1 MACSKDV
8 ILFADAH
15 PDREKFL
22 VRRRDRRS
30 SPGQR
35 QRALALDCQAA
46 NGDAGPGIRGI
57 AGGPLLMA
65 RLLYS
70 LIIYLATPLI
80 LLRLLWRARRQP
92 QYLQHLP
99 ERWAFQGVAAPA
111 RLIWVHAV
119 SVGETRAAQPL
130 IEALQAAWP
139 EHRILLTCM
148 TPTGRAAGS
157 EVYGDKVIQAYL
169 PYDYP
174 DAVDRFFR
182 HFSPSFGVLM
192 ETEIWPNLLAAAKR
206 RGVPVVLAN
215 ARLSERSAR
224 AYGKVAALAR
234 PAFSALVAVAAQ
246 TPGDAQRIARLGAN
260 NVSVCGNLKFDVAPA
275 PEKIALGKAW
285 REALGGR
292 QAWLAASTREGEESL
307 VLEAWRGIA
316 GSRALLVLVPRHP
329 QRFAEVAALLDR
341 LGIGFVRRSE
351 SLPGPETQVWLGDS
365 MGEMAAYYVLAD
377 IAFVGGSL
385 LPLGGQNLIEAAA
398 CACPVVVGPHTF
410 NFEQATAD
418 AIAAG
423 AALRVPD
430 AEALV
435 GTVCRALGD
444 AGELGEMRAAALRFA
459 AAHRG
464 AGARTQAL
472 IRSAVTG

>member
-1 MACSKDV
+1 
-8 ILFADAH
+8 
-15 PDREKFL
+15 
-22 VRRRDRRS
+22 
-30 SPGQR
+30 
-35 QRALALDCQAA
+35 
-46 NGDAGPGIRGI
+46 
-57 AGGPLLMA
+57 MA

-80 LLRLLWRARRQP
+80 LLRLLWRARKQP
-92 QYLQHLP
+92 EYLQNLA
-99 ERWAFQGVAAPA
+99 ERWAIYGAAAPA

-139 EHRILLTCM
+139 GHRILLTCM
-148 TPTGRAAGS
+148 TPTGRAAGL
-157 EVYGDKVIQAYL
+157 EVFGDKVIQAYI

-182 HFSPSFGVLM
+182 HYSPSFGVLM

-206 RGVPVVLAN
+206 RGVPVILAN

-224 AYGKVAALAR
+224 AYGKVAALAQ
-234 PAFSALVAVAAQ
+234 PAFSALSAVAAQ
-246 TPGDAQRIARLGAN
+246 TPGDARRIARLGAS

-275 PEKIALGKAW
+275 PEKITLGNTW

-292 QAWLAASTREGEESL
+292 QVWLAASTREGEEAL

-316 GSRALLVLVPRHP
+316 ASGALLVLVPRHP
-329 QRFAEVAALLDR
+329 QRFAEVAALLTR
-341 LGIGFVRRSE
+341 LG
-351 SLPGPETQVWLGDS
+351 
-365 MGEMAAYYVLAD
+365 

-398 CACPVVVGPHTF
+398 CGCPAVVGPYTF
-410 NFEQATAD
+410 NFLQATAD

-430 AEALV
+430 AEGLAA
-435 GTVCRALGD
+435 TICRALGD
-444 AGELGEMRAAALRFA
+444 AGELEKMRAAALRFA

-464 AGARTQAL
+464 ASARTLAL
-472 IRSAVTG
+472 IRSTITG

>member
-1 MACSKDV
+1 
-8 ILFADAH
+8 
-15 PDREKFL
+15 
-22 VRRRDRRS
+22 
-30 SPGQR
+30 
-35 QRALALDCQAA
+35 
-46 NGDAGPGIRGI
+46 
-57 AGGPLLMA
+57 MA
-65 RLLYS
+65 RLVYS

-92 QYLQHLP
+92 QYLRHLP
-99 ERWAFQGVAAPA
+99 ERWAFHAVAAPA

-130 IEALQAAWP
+130 IEALQEAWP

-157 EVYGDKVIQAYL
+157 EVYGDTVIQAYL

-182 HFSPSFGVLM
+182 HFSPCFGVLM
-192 ETEIWPNLLAAAKR
+192 ETEIWPNLLAVAKR

-224 AYGKVAALAR
+224 AYGKVAVLAR
-234 PAFSALVAVAAQ
+234 PAFSALAAVAAQ
-246 TPGDAQRIARLGAN
+246 TPGDAQRIAQLGAG
-260 NVSVCGNLKFDVAPA
+260 NVSVCGNLKFDVTPA

-292 QAWLAASTREGEESL
+292 QAWLAASTREGEEAL

-329 QRFAEVAALLDR
+329 QRFAEVAALLTR
-341 LGIGFVRRSE
+341 LGIGFVRRSD

-365 MGEMAAYYVLAD
+365 MGEMAAYYALAD

-410 NFEQATAD
+410 NFEQANAD

-435 GTVCRALGD
+435 ATVCRVLDD

-464 AGARTQAL
+464 AGARTLAL
-472 IRSAVTG
+472 VRSMITG